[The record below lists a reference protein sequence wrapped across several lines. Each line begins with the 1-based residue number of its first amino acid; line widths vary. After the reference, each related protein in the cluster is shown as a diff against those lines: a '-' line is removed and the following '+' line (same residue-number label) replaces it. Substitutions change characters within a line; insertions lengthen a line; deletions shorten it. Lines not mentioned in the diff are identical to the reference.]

1 MPMEPDEATEATL
14 STEPTEATNSA
25 EETEARP
32 TGSGGDDAER
42 IVLTLTGDAY
52 RKLKGTADRSHST
65 VADLVKNGLALAEWL
80 EEENSRGS
88 QVLIKRG
95 GRIRE
100 VNLRDFEEGS

>member
-1 MPMEPDEATEATL
+1 MDVTEATEAID
-14 STEPTEATNSA
+14 SS

-32 TGSGGDDAER
+32 SGSEGDDAER

-52 RKLKGTADRSHST
+52 RKLKGTADRNQST

-80 EEENSRGS
+80 EEESRRGS

-95 GRIRE
+95 GRLRE
-100 VNLRDFEEGS
+100 VNLRDFEDGS